1 MRDARAL
8 RGLLEVLREHGAVTR
23 APDFI
28 DGAID
33 ALEWA
38 LGEDTP
44 TMLGFALVADGI
56 EHGPGPGIEMVEVAL
71 PQIPR
76 GMVG

>member
-1 MRDARAL
+1 MRDARTV
-8 RGLLEVLREHGAVTR
+8 RGLLEVLRDHGAVTQ

-28 DGAID
+28 DGAVD
-33 ALEWA
+33 ALEWV
-38 LGEDTP
+38 LGDDTP

-56 EHGPGPGIEMVEVAL
+56 EHGPDAGIEMVEVAL

-76 GMVG
+76 GLPT